1 MLSGKNIALCLLGL
15 GCVGLGGLAWEQ
27 QREMSRMRAAF
38 ASQASELLKARES
51 AARLK
56 SQARAESARAE
67 SVDAAAGA
75 AEASQRAPWETRN
88 GRKWF
93 EARRAALRELAKKPE
108 YRQARQ
114 ALGRGSVES
123 RYAALFAKLKLSP
136 EAAEKLKTLLA
147 DRRAAE
153 SDAREIAREQGLW
166 GPENREKLQAVVA
179 AAQAEVDN
187 SILAAIGA
195 EAYAEYQ
202 YYEQTLGARGVV
214 NQLESRLQYSESP
227 LSAAQAEQLV
237 SAMAAGGTAQSVPG
251 PMGGAAITEGLLQQ
265 AQGVLSAEQIAALQQ
280 LKTEQEAQR
289 KLAELHRQAGEPPGE
304 R

>member
-51 AARLK
+51 AAHLE

-67 SVDAAAGA
+67 SGDA

-93 EARRAALRELAKKPE
+93 EARRAAMRELAKKPE
-108 YRQARQ
+108 YQQARQ

-147 DRRAAE
+147 ERRAAE

-166 GPENREKLQAVVA
+166 GPENREKLQSVVA

-237 SAMAAGGTAQSVPG
+237 SAMAAGGTAQVVPG
-251 PMGGAAITEGLLQQ
+251 PMGGTAITEGLLQQ
-265 AQGVLSAEQIAALQQ
+265 AQSVLSAEQVAALQQ
-280 LKTEQEAQR
+280 LKAEQEAQR
-289 KLAELHRQAGEPPGE
+289 KLAELHRQAGEPPGPPPDGQ
-304 R
+304 

>member
-1 MLSGKNIALCLLGL
+1 
-15 GCVGLGGLAWEQ
+15 
-27 QREMSRMRAAF
+27 
-38 ASQASELLKARES
+38 
-51 AARLK
+51 
-56 SQARAESARAE
+56 
-67 SVDAAAGA
+67 
-75 AEASQRAPWETRN
+75 RN

-93 EARRAALRELAKKPE
+93 EARRAAMRELAKKPE
-108 YRQARQ
+108 YQQARQ

-147 DRRAAE
+147 ERRAAE

-166 GPENREKLQAVVA
+166 GPENREKLQSVVA

-237 SAMAAGGTAQSVPG
+237 SAMAAGGTAQVVPG
-251 PMGGAAITEGLLQQ
+251 PMGGTAITEGLLQQ
-265 AQGVLSAEQIAALQQ
+265 AQSVLSAEQVAALQQ
-280 LKTEQEAQR
+280 LKAEQEAQR
-289 KLAELHRQAGEPPGE
+289 KLAELHRQAGEPPGPPPDGQ
-304 R
+304 

>member
-51 AARLK
+51 AARLDA
-56 SQARAESARAE
+56 QARAESARAE
-67 SVDAAAGA
+67 SGDA
-75 AEASQRAPWETRN
+75 AEASQRAPWEMRN

-93 EARRAALRELAKKPE
+93 EARRAAMRELAKKPE
-108 YRQARQ
+108 YQQARQ

-147 DRRAAE
+147 ERRAAE

-166 GPENREKLQAVVA
+166 GPENREKLQSVVA

-237 SAMAAGGTAQSVPG
+237 SAMAAGGTAQVVPG
-251 PMGGAAITEGLLQQ
+251 PMGGTAITEGLLQQ
-265 AQGVLSAEQIAALQQ
+265 AQSVLSAEQVAALQQ
-280 LKTEQEAQR
+280 LKAEQEAQR
-289 KLAELHRQAGEPPGE
+289 KLAELHRQAGEPPGPPPDGQ
-304 R
+304 